1 MTDWEAIGGEPKVAA
16 IMDAFV
22 DRMAADVIVGFL
34 FQGKDLARIK
44 VAETALVSSHMDGPI
59 PYEGRPL
66 VSLHRGL
73 KINRGQFRRRMAL
86 LRQTLQRFQVPDD
99 VAARW
104 IAFDERLIDAFT
116 DGTDC
121 LPPLPG

>member
-1 MTDWEAIGGEPKVAA
+1 VTDWEAIGGEPAVSA

-22 DRMAADVIVGFL
+22 DRMFDDMIVGFL
-34 FQGKDLARIK
+34 FQGKDREGIK
-44 VAETALVSSHMDGPI
+44 RHEVALVSSHMNGPLA
-59 PYEGRPL
+59 YEGRPL

-73 KINRGQFRRRMAL
+73 KINRGQFRRRIAL
-86 LRQTLQRFQVPDD
+86 LKLTLERFAVPPD

-104 IAFDERLIDAFT
+104 IAFDERLIDSFT

-121 LPPLPG
+121 VG